1 MAYAGSTNPRDEP
14 YQDCPDSLQDLCM
27 FYCMNNL
34 DILVKSLY
42 CISDVNDDISSTFS
56 MLLGNKMLEYF
67 LRYCLPSED
76 KEEYVDQLMQ
86 TSQLC
91 NELCITRKGMLNAG
105 NVQELAN
112 NSIKKLQLTVF
123 DDDIDKGIE
132 KAYRHLVENSP
143 NLTNVS
149 IYQKCEEFLLSDILN
164 LLCGKENEA
173 EMDEFSSNE
182 DETADT
188 KAAGDRVDTFEVVVA
203 NTKYRGFQIRNLNA
217 LVSAGGEAKTET
229 GKPVIKSNQ
238 FATNLKSFSYEQ
250 VYTTAHPNFLPS
262 NSFGWFYQLLSDILL
277 HNKQLQSFSLV
288 TSISNPV
295 EWFMSQPELP
305 QLKNLQSLC
314 LSYEDSEIA
323 AASGE
328 LEMVYSKEF
337 FSNLPVLQNLR

>member
-1 MAYAGSTNPRDEP
+1 MAHASSTNPKDEP
-14 YQDCPDSLQDLCM
+14 YKDCPDSLQDLCM

-42 CISDVNDDISSTFS
+42 SISDVNDDISSSFS

-76 KEEYVDQLMQ
+76 KEEHVDQLMQ

-91 NELCITRKGMLNAG
+91 NELCITRRDMLNAG

-123 DDDIDKGIE
+123 DDDFDKGIE
-132 KAYRHLVENSP
+132 TAYRHLIKNSP
-143 NLTNVS
+143 NLSNVS

-173 EMDEFSSNE
+173 EVKEFSSEE
-182 DETADT
+182 DETVDS

-203 NTKYRGFQIRNLNA
+203 NTKYCGFQIRNLNA
-217 LVSAGGEAKTET
+217 PVSAGRAEAET
-229 GKPVIKSNQ
+229 SKPVTKSNQ
-238 FATNLKSFSYEQ
+238 FASNLKSFSYEQ

-277 HNKQLQSFSLV
+277 HSIQLQSFSLV

-295 EWFMSQPELP
+295 EWFMSQPKLP

-314 LSYEDSEIA
+314 LSFEDSEIA
-323 AASGE
+323 ADCEDLKMA
-328 LEMVYSKEF
+328 YSEEF
-337 FSNLPVLQNLR
+337 FSNLPVLENLR